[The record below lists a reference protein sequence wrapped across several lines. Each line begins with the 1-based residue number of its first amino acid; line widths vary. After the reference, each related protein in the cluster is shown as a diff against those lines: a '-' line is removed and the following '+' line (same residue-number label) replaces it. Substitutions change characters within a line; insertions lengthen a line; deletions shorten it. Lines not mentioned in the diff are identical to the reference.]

1 MGMIINFN
9 KYKSNDKTEVNTM
22 DNKNI
27 VDLTQEQI
35 EQKASEL
42 LARYNL
48 DETPVNL
55 YDICNRLGIKKVDI
69 EFKKYDGDYILGGIK
84 RYNEDDIKI
93 FVNDKDGYERQRFT
107 IMK

>member
-35 EQKASEL
+35 EQKL
-42 LARYNL
+42 
-48 DETPVNL
+48 VN
-55 YDICNRLGIKKVDI
+55 Y
-69 EFKKYDGDYILGGIK
+69 
-84 RYNEDDIKI
+84 
-93 FVNDKDGYERQRFT
+93 
-107 IMK
+107 